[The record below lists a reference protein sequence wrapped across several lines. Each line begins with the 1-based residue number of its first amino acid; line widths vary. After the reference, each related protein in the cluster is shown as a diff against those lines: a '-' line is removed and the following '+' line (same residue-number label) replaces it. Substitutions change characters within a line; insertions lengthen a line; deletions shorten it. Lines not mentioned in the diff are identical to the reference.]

1 MQTLKIFQ
9 SLWAMEQRHPILEE
23 PSNDAKFE
31 KIKSAGFNG
40 VCIDLAAHEVE
51 EFKKTQPL
59 FKHHKLECM
68 VNAFPY
74 ALDDLKP
81 VLQLPRIL
89 MLVLSTSSGE

>member
-9 SLWAMEQRHPILEE
+9 SLWAMEQRHPFLEE
-23 PSNDAKFE
+23 PNNDEKFE

-51 EFKKTQPL
+51 DFKKTQPL
-59 FKHHKLECM
+59 FGQNNLECM

-74 ALDDLKP
+74 TKMDAGWRRHRHQRF
-81 VLQLPRIL
+81 V
-89 MLVLSTSSGE
+89 